1 MNEKYYTIV
10 EKQSQTSWMLYDI
23 DNSKSVQRITTIYNN
38 ENINWNIISDSKIPI
53 LPARV
58 PFFWLQSGMIGTVEN
73 EIFILYADE
82 RVVMELKSSRKYPL
96 KLDDI
101 SSIINK
107 DTYLQSN
114 KKTID
119 FTIEINKTGERFVRK
134 LDDSLIL
141 NILSDLSK
149 KFKENV
155 IKTEIVSLEVPSEI
169 KVLPVLP
176 ETKVLPIPPEI
187 PHEIKVLPVPPET
200 KVLPIPPEISPETKV
215 LPVPAETKV
224 LPVPAVIQP
233 EINVL
238 PISPPTP
245 LIETGK
251 NLLFL
256 VDDDGPR
263 FKVVDKMNT
272 IDVKELY
279 GLIDDVILSQKK
291 KIGDMKTL
299 HISIENDPMPE
310 KTYKLQES
318 VMEAVIDFLMLAFPP
333 YAIQPYK

>member
-169 KVLPVLP
+169 KVLPV
-176 ETKVLPIPPEI
+176 
-187 PHEIKVLPVPPET
+187 PPET